1 MSFSVASYAKVGR
14 LLTYETRENKEMNKR
29 SLIVGCVLLSVLG
42 FSSVSYSDNHD
53 VLERYGKELHE
64 HHVRTVHNY
73 NEVLKLLKTTKGSE
87 FTILISIEYI
97 SSLLLWSY
105 DFIEVFNKT
114 YKDMCSKKFL
124 FTKRFTYIHKQITT
138 NLRFINSM
146 YDGFVNFGSV
156 LERLDKQS
164 NISLSLLK
172 TRWLLERLDKQK
184 NITRSSLETLD
195 KVIDLIKE
203 MERKQ
208 CQDMSK

>member
-1 MSFSVASYAKVGR
+1 
-14 LLTYETRENKEMNKR
+14 
-29 SLIVGCVLLSVLG
+29 
-42 FSSVSYSDNHD
+42 
-53 VLERYGKELHE
+53 
-64 HHVRTVHNY
+64 
-73 NEVLKLLKTTKGSE
+73 
-87 FTILISIEYI
+87 
-97 SSLLLWSY
+97 
-105 DFIEVFNKT
+105 
-114 YKDMCSKKFL
+114 
-124 FTKRFTYIHKQITT
+124 
-138 NLRFINSM
+138 M